1 MTLYIILIFSAICV
15 GMAISVKAFGTGGK
29 RKRIFQDIYFSIE
42 EVDGIGVLY
51 TKTGEYSAVLKM
63 ENPVQKYSANI
74 EAYYEFTHLFAA
86 LAQTLGEGYALHK
99 QDVFVR
105 KAFKE
110 ENGGNHEFLSESY
123 FRYFN
128 GRPFTDSVCYLTIT
142 QENKKSRLM
151 SFDNKKWRDFLV
163 KIRKVHDQLR
173 DAGVKSRFLGKTEQW
188 PKNLNGREYNGMN
201 AMMLLLH
208 CEKEGYKIPR
218 FCTFDRIQ
226 QFNKTGKKDEEQ
238 KPRVSVLKGEHS
250 FPVMLTTFTVVNK
263 ETKEHIK
270 WEDYKLLSQEERE
283 KYNVYPKLQT
293 YHVFN
298 VAQTNLKEV
307 RPEFWEKL
315 EQEYSMPKV
324 EKDEQ
329 FAFEPV
335 DRMIADNRWICPI
348 KPMFGDSAYFSISKN
363 EIVMPEKR
371 QFKDGES
378 FYSNLFHEMGH
389 STGAE
394 GQLDRIKPATFGSA
408 EYARE
413 ELVAELTA
421 ALTAQRYGM
430 TKHLK
435 GDSAAYLKSWLDSL
449 KESPQFIKTTLL
461 DVKKATSMLTQ
472 HIDKIAMEIDQE
484 KKAEQENGQ
493 GKSYLSIDDG
503 DHAVL
508 AYNGSAVYIQHH
520 EKEDSVKIAVPTSNG
535 LEVKLSVPYDHG
547 KDLDTNYQEA
557 FAQYKSLTEP
567 SQSKENVYYASIAYL
582 QSTDDTSELD
592 KLKEKG
598 DYQGLLTLAKE
609 YYDGNGMDEEQTYRK
624 PCQNR
629 GDDLLIEDK
638 DFAVVYNGSVGGT
651 YEVFLK
657 HTEQEVRDHITRY
670 GIGRASEDVKAVAR
684 EMTAEEFSEL
694 AQRKMPI
701 FQMPNGGLLNLQY
714 NKDKDSL
721 DVGTVTNA
729 GLSVKHTFPFSHN
742 HSMDAN
748 ISSAYEQLLDM
759 EEYQKEEVQEEHV
772 AKSAFRR

>member
-1 MTLYIILIFSAICV
+1 MIERIQSLS
-15 GMAISVKAFGTGGK
+15 GK
-29 RKRIFQDIYFSIE
+29 
-42 EVDGIGVLY
+42 DGW
-51 TKTGEYSAVLKM
+51 KK
-63 ENPVQKYSANI
+63 PW
-74 EAYYEFTHLFAA
+74 FTEGA
-86 LAQTLGEGYALHK
+86 L
-99 QDVFVR
+99 
-105 KAFKE
+105 
-110 ENGGNHEFLSESY
+110 
-123 FRYFN
+123 
-128 GRPFTDSVCYLTIT
+128 
-142 QENKKSRLM
+142 
-151 SFDNKKWRDFLV
+151 
-163 KIRKVHDQLR
+163 
-173 DAGVKSRFLGKTEQW
+173 QW

-201 AMMLLLH
+201 AFMLLLH

-226 QFNKTGKKDEEQ
+226 LFNKAGKKDEEQ

-283 KYNVYPKLQT
+283 NYNVYPKLQT

-484 KKAEQENGQ
+484 KKAEQKENV
-493 GKSYLSIDDG
+493 GKEENMEGSMDDG
-503 DHAVL
+503 R
-508 AYNGSAVYIQHH
+508 
-520 EKEDSVKIAVPTSNG
+520 
-535 LEVKLSVPYDHG
+535 
-547 KDLDTNYQEA
+547 
-557 FAQYKSLTEP
+557 
-567 SQSKENVYYASIAYL
+567 VYYASVAYL
-582 QSTDDTSELD
+582 QSTNDTSELD
-592 KLKEKG
+592 KLKDRG
-598 DYQGLLTLAKE
+598 DYDGLLKLAKD
-609 YYDGNGMDEEQTYRK
+609 YYDGNGMDEEHTYRK

-684 EMTAEEFSEL
+684 DMTAEEFSEL
-694 AQRKMPI
+694 VQRKMPI
-701 FQMPNGGLLNLQY
+701 FQMPNGDLLNLQY

-729 GLSVKHTFPFSHN
+729 GLAVKHSFPFSHD

-759 EEYQKEEVQEEHV
+759 EEYQKEDVQEEHV

>member
-1 MTLYIILIFSAICV
+1 MT
-15 GMAISVKAFGTGGK
+15 MGK
-29 RKRIFQDIYFSIE
+29 P
-42 EVDGIGVLY
+42 Y
-51 TKTGEYSAVLKM
+51 TKEGPSAEDKALD
-63 ENPVQKYSANI
+63 
-74 EAYYEFTHLFAA
+74 LFADMMIERIQS
-86 LAQTLGEGYALHK
+86 LSGKDGWKKPWFTEGTL
-99 QDVFVR
+99 
-105 KAFKE
+105 
-110 ENGGNHEFLSESY
+110 
-123 FRYFN
+123 
-128 GRPFTDSVCYLTIT
+128 
-142 QENKKSRLM
+142 
-151 SFDNKKWRDFLV
+151 
-163 KIRKVHDQLR
+163 
-173 DAGVKSRFLGKTEQW
+173 QW

-298 VAQTNLKEV
+298 VSQTNLKEV

-484 KKAEQENGQ
+484 KKAEQTENVGNEEKMEGSKDAGQ
-493 GKSYLSIDDG
+493 
-503 DHAVL
+503 
-508 AYNGSAVYIQHH
+508 
-520 EKEDSVKIAVPTSNG
+520 
-535 LEVKLSVPYDHG
+535 
-547 KDLDTNYQEA
+547 
-557 FAQYKSLTEP
+557 
-567 SQSKENVYYASIAYL
+567 VYYASVAYL

-592 KLKEKG
+592 KLKDRG
-598 DYQGLLTLAKE
+598 DYDGLLKLAKD
-609 YYDGNGMDEEQTYRK
+609 YYDGNGMDEKQTYRK

-657 HTEQEVRDHITRY
+657 HTEQEIRDHITRY

-701 FQMPNGGLLNLQY
+701 FQMPNGGLMNLQY

-729 GLSVKHTFPFSHN
+729 GLSVKHSFPFSHD

>member
-1 MTLYIILIFSAICV
+1 MTMGKAYAKEGPSAED
-15 GMAISVKAFGTGGK
+15 KAL
-29 RKRIFQDIYFSIE
+29 D
-42 EVDGIGVLY
+42 
-51 TKTGEYSAVLKM
+51 
-63 ENPVQKYSANI
+63 
-74 EAYYEFTHLFAA
+74 LFADMMIERIQS
-86 LAQTLGEGYALHK
+86 LSGKDGWKKPWFTEGTL
-99 QDVFVR
+99 
-105 KAFKE
+105 
-110 ENGGNHEFLSESY
+110 
-123 FRYFN
+123 
-128 GRPFTDSVCYLTIT
+128 
-142 QENKKSRLM
+142 
-151 SFDNKKWRDFLV
+151 
-163 KIRKVHDQLR
+163 
-173 DAGVKSRFLGKTEQW
+173 QW

-226 QFNKTGKKDEEQ
+226 LFNKAGKKDEEQ

-250 FPVMLTTFTVVNK
+250 FPVMLTTSTVVNK

-270 WEDYKLLSQEERE
+270 WEDYKMLSQEDRE

-329 FAFEPV
+329 YAFEPV

-484 KKAEQENGQ
+484 KKAEQKENV
-493 GKSYLSIDDG
+493 GKEENMEGSMDDG
-503 DHAVL
+503 R
-508 AYNGSAVYIQHH
+508 
-520 EKEDSVKIAVPTSNG
+520 
-535 LEVKLSVPYDHG
+535 
-547 KDLDTNYQEA
+547 
-557 FAQYKSLTEP
+557 
-567 SQSKENVYYASIAYL
+567 VYYASVAYL
-582 QSTDDTSELD
+582 QSPDDTSELD
-592 KLKEKG
+592 KLKDRG
-598 DYQGLLTLAKE
+598 DYDGLLKLAKD
-609 YYDGNGMDEEQTYRK
+609 YYDGNGMDEEHTYRK

-684 EMTAEEFSEL
+684 DMTAEEFSEL

-729 GLSVKHTFPFSHN
+729 GLSVKHSFPFSHD

-759 EEYQKEEVQEEHV
+759 EEYQKEDVQEEHV

>member
-1 MTLYIILIFSAICV
+1 MEQKINEKPTAEQKALDLFSEMMIA
-15 GMAISVKAFGTGGK
+15 K
-29 RKRIFQDIYFSIE
+29 IE
-42 EVDGIGVLY
+42 SLSSKDGW
-51 TKTGEYSAVLKM
+51 KK
-63 ENPVQKYSANI
+63 PW
-74 EAYYEFTHLFAA
+74 FTEGA
-86 LAQTLGEGYALHK
+86 L
-99 QDVFVR
+99 
-105 KAFKE
+105 
-110 ENGGNHEFLSESY
+110 
-123 FRYFN
+123 
-128 GRPFTDSVCYLTIT
+128 
-142 QENKKSRLM
+142 
-151 SFDNKKWRDFLV
+151 
-163 KIRKVHDQLR
+163 
-173 DAGVKSRFLGKTEQW
+173 QW

-208 CEKEGYKIPR
+208 CEKEGYRIPR

-226 QFNKTGKKDEEQ
+226 QFNKPGSRDKDA

-250 FPVMLTTFTVVNK
+250 FPVMLTTFTVVDK
-263 ETKEHIK
+263 ETKERIK
-270 WEDYKLLSQEERE
+270 WEDYKLLSQEQRE

-307 RPEFWEKL
+307 RPELWEKL

-324 EKDEQ
+324 DRSE
-329 FAFEPV
+329 AFEPV
-335 DRMIADNRWICPI
+335 DRMITDNRWICPI
-348 KPMFGDSAYFSISKN
+348 KPMYGDSAYYSISKN
-363 EIVMPEKR
+363 EIVVPEKG

-394 GQLDRIKPATFGSA
+394 NQLDRLKPTTFGSA

-430 TKHLK
+430 SKHLK
-435 GDSAAYLKSWLDSL
+435 DDTAAYLKAWLDSL
-449 KESPQFIKTTLL
+449 KESPQYIKTVLL
-461 DVKKATSMLTQ
+461 DVKKASSMLTQ
-472 HIDKIAMEIDQE
+472 RIDQIALEIEEE
-484 KKAEQENGQ
+484 KKAEQTENIGNEEKKTENKNAGQ
-493 GKSYLSIDDG
+493 
-503 DHAVL
+503 
-508 AYNGSAVYIQHH
+508 
-520 EKEDSVKIAVPTSNG
+520 
-535 LEVKLSVPYDHG
+535 
-547 KDLDTNYQEA
+547 
-557 FAQYKSLTEP
+557 
-567 SQSKENVYYASIAYL
+567 VYYASVAYL
-582 QSTDDTSELD
+582 QTSDDTAELD

-598 DYQGLLTLAKE
+598 DYEGLLTLAKE

-670 GIGRASEDVKAVAR
+670 GIGRATEDVKALAR
-684 EMTAEEFSEL
+684 DMVAEEFSEL

-701 FQMPNGGLLNLQY
+701 FQMPNGCLLNLQY
-714 NKDKDSL
+714 DKVKDCL

-729 GLSVKHTFPFSHN
+729 GLSVKHSFPYSHD

-748 ISSAYEQLLDM
+748 ISSVYEQLLDM
-759 EEYQKEEVQEEHV
+759 EEYQKEEQANDVGQQEERV
-772 AKSAFRR
+772 AKSAFHR

>member
-1 MTLYIILIFSAICV
+1 M
-15 GMAISVKAFGTGGK
+15 GNK
-29 RKRIFQDIYFSIE
+29 
-42 EVDGIGVLY
+42 
-51 TKTGEYSAVLKM
+51 
-63 ENPVQKYSANI
+63 
-74 EAYYEFTHLFAA
+74 
-86 LAQTLGEGYALHK
+86 
-99 QDVFVR
+99 
-105 KAFKE
+105 
-110 ENGGNHEFLSESY
+110 NHEGSSAEDKALDLFSEMMITKIESL
-123 FRYFN
+123 RSKD
-128 GRPFTDSVCYLTIT
+128 GWKKPWFTEGAL
-142 QENKKSRLM
+142 
-151 SFDNKKWRDFLV
+151 
-163 KIRKVHDQLR
+163 
-173 DAGVKSRFLGKTEQW
+173 QW

-201 AMMLLLH
+201 AFLLLLH
-208 CEKEGYKIPR
+208 CEKEGYRIPR

-226 QFNKTGKKDEEQ
+226 QFNRTGSKDKEA

-250 FPVMLTTFTVVNK
+250 FPVMLTTFTVVDK
-263 ETKEHIK
+263 ETKERIK
-270 WEDYKLLSQEERE
+270 WEDYKLLSQEQRE

-307 RPEFWEKL
+307 RPELWEKL

-324 EKDEQ
+324 DRSG
-329 FAFEPV
+329 AFEPV

-348 KPMFGDSAYFSISKN
+348 KLMYGDSAYYSISKN
-363 EIVMPEKR
+363 EIVVPEKG

-378 FYSNLFHEMGH
+378 FYSNLYHEMGH

-394 GQLDRIKPATFGSA
+394 NQLDRLKPTTFGSA

-430 TKHLK
+430 SKHLK
-435 GDSAAYLKSWLDSL
+435 DDTAAYLKAWLDSL
-449 KESPQFIKTTLL
+449 KESPQFIKTVLL
-461 DVKKATSMLTQ
+461 DVKKASSMLTQ
-472 HIDKIAMEIDQE
+472 RIDQIAMEIEE
-484 KKAEQENGQ
+484 KKKATQAVEGTKGLDADAQSAGAE
-493 GKSYLSIDDG
+493 K
-503 DHAVL
+503 V
-508 AYNGSAVYIQHH
+508 
-520 EKEDSVKIAVPTSNG
+520 
-535 LEVKLSVPYDHG
+535 
-547 KDLDTNYQEA
+547 
-557 FAQYKSLTEP
+557 F
-567 SQSKENVYYASIAYL
+567 YASVAYL
-582 QSTDDTSELD
+582 QTSDDTAELD

-598 DYQGLLTLAKE
+598 DYDGLLKLAKD

-651 YEVFLK
+651 YEVFVK

-684 EMTAEEFSEL
+684 DMVAEEFTGM

-714 NKDKDSL
+714 DKEKDCL

-729 GLSVKHTFPFSHN
+729 GLSVKHSFPYSHD
-742 HSMDAN
+742 HSMDVN

>member
-1 MTLYIILIFSAICV
+1 MEQKINEKPTAEQKALDLFSEMMIA
-15 GMAISVKAFGTGGK
+15 K
-29 RKRIFQDIYFSIE
+29 IE
-42 EVDGIGVLY
+42 SLSSKDGW
-51 TKTGEYSAVLKM
+51 KK
-63 ENPVQKYSANI
+63 PW
-74 EAYYEFTHLFAA
+74 FTEGA
-86 LAQTLGEGYALHK
+86 L
-99 QDVFVR
+99 
-105 KAFKE
+105 
-110 ENGGNHEFLSESY
+110 
-123 FRYFN
+123 
-128 GRPFTDSVCYLTIT
+128 
-142 QENKKSRLM
+142 
-151 SFDNKKWRDFLV
+151 
-163 KIRKVHDQLR
+163 
-173 DAGVKSRFLGKTEQW
+173 QW

-226 QFNKTGKKDEEQ
+226 QFNKPGSRDKEA

-250 FPVMLTTFTVVNK
+250 FPVMLTTFTVVDK
-263 ETKEHIK
+263 ETKERIK
-270 WEDYKLLSQEERE
+270 WEDYKLLSQEQRE

-307 RPEFWEKL
+307 RPELWEKL

-324 EKDEQ
+324 DRSE
-329 FAFEPV
+329 AFEPV
-335 DRMIADNRWICPI
+335 DRMITDNRWICPI
-348 KPMFGDSAYFSISKN
+348 KPMYGDSAYYSISKN
-363 EIVMPEKR
+363 EIVVPEKG

-394 GQLDRIKPATFGSA
+394 NQLDRLKPTTFGSA

-430 TKHLK
+430 SKHLK
-435 GDSAAYLKSWLDSL
+435 DDTAAYLKAWLDSL
-449 KESPQFIKTTLL
+449 KESPQYIKTVLL
-461 DVKKATSMLTQ
+461 DVKKASSMLTQ
-472 HIDKIAMEIDQE
+472 RIDQIALEIEEE
-484 KKAEQENGQ
+484 KKAEQTENIG
-493 GKSYLSIDDG
+493 
-503 DHAVL
+503 
-508 AYNGSAVYIQHH
+508 NE
-520 EKEDSVKIAVPTSNG
+520 EKE
-535 LEVKLSVPYDHG
+535 
-547 KDLDTNYQEA
+547 
-557 FAQYKSLTEP
+557 TENKNAG
-567 SQSKENVYYASIAYL
+567 QVYYASVAYL
-582 QSTDDTSELD
+582 QTSDDTAELD

-598 DYQGLLTLAKE
+598 DYEGLLTLAKE

-670 GIGRASEDVKAVAR
+670 GIGRATEDVKALAR
-684 EMTAEEFSEL
+684 DMVAEEFSEL

-714 NKDKDSL
+714 DKEKDCL

-729 GLSVKHTFPFSHN
+729 GLTVKHSFPFSHD
-742 HSMDAN
+742 HSLDAN

-759 EEYQKEEVQEEHV
+759 EEYQKEEQANDVGQQEERV
-772 AKSAFRR
+772 AKSAFHR

>member
-1 MTLYIILIFSAICV
+1 MT
-15 GMAISVKAFGTGGK
+15 MGK
-29 RKRIFQDIYFSIE
+29 P
-42 EVDGIGVLY
+42 Y
-51 TKTGEYSAVLKM
+51 TKEGPSAEDKALD
-63 ENPVQKYSANI
+63 
-74 EAYYEFTHLFAA
+74 LFADMMIERIQS
-86 LAQTLGEGYALHK
+86 LSGKDGWKKPWFTEGTL
-99 QDVFVR
+99 
-105 KAFKE
+105 
-110 ENGGNHEFLSESY
+110 
-123 FRYFN
+123 
-128 GRPFTDSVCYLTIT
+128 
-142 QENKKSRLM
+142 
-151 SFDNKKWRDFLV
+151 
-163 KIRKVHDQLR
+163 
-173 DAGVKSRFLGKTEQW
+173 QW

-298 VAQTNLKEV
+298 VSQTNLKEV

-484 KKAEQENGQ
+484 KKAEQTENVGNEEKMEGSKDAGQ
-493 GKSYLSIDDG
+493 
-503 DHAVL
+503 
-508 AYNGSAVYIQHH
+508 
-520 EKEDSVKIAVPTSNG
+520 
-535 LEVKLSVPYDHG
+535 
-547 KDLDTNYQEA
+547 
-557 FAQYKSLTEP
+557 
-567 SQSKENVYYASIAYL
+567 VYYASVAYL

-592 KLKEKG
+592 KLKDRG
-598 DYQGLLTLAKE
+598 DYDGLLKLAKD
-609 YYDGNGMDEEQTYRK
+609 YYDGNGMDEKQTYRK

-657 HTEQEVRDHITRY
+657 HTEQEIRDHITRY

-729 GLSVKHTFPFSHN
+729 GLSVKHFFPFSHD

>member
-1 MTLYIILIFSAICV
+1 M
-15 GMAISVKAFGTGGK
+15 GK
-29 RKRIFQDIYFSIE
+29 P
-42 EVDGIGVLY
+42 Y
-51 TKTGEYSAVLKM
+51 TKEGPSAEDKALD
-63 ENPVQKYSANI
+63 
-74 EAYYEFTHLFAA
+74 LFADMMIERIQS
-86 LAQTLGEGYALHK
+86 LSGKDGWKKPWFTEGTL
-99 QDVFVR
+99 
-105 KAFKE
+105 
-110 ENGGNHEFLSESY
+110 
-123 FRYFN
+123 
-128 GRPFTDSVCYLTIT
+128 
-142 QENKKSRLM
+142 
-151 SFDNKKWRDFLV
+151 
-163 KIRKVHDQLR
+163 
-173 DAGVKSRFLGKTEQW
+173 QW

-298 VAQTNLKEV
+298 VSQTNLKEV

-484 KKAEQENGQ
+484 KKAEQ
-493 GKSYLSIDDG
+493 
-503 DHAVL
+503 
-508 AYNGSAVYIQHH
+508 
-520 EKEDSVKIAVPTSNG
+520 
-535 LEVKLSVPYDHG
+535 
-547 KDLDTNYQEA
+547 
-557 FAQYKSLTEP
+557 
-567 SQSKENVYYASIAYL
+567 KENVGNEEKMEGSKDAGQVYYASVAYL

-592 KLKEKG
+592 KLKDRG
-598 DYQGLLTLAKE
+598 DYDGLLKLAKD
-609 YYDGNGMDEEQTYRK
+609 YYDGNGMDEKQTYRK

-657 HTEQEVRDHITRY
+657 HTEQEIRDHITRY

-729 GLSVKHTFPFSHN
+729 GLSVKHSFPFSHD

>member
-1 MTLYIILIFSAICV
+1 MEQKINEKPTAEQKALDLFSEMMIAKIE
-15 GMAISVKAFGTGGK
+15 SLSGK
-29 RKRIFQDIYFSIE
+29 
-42 EVDGIGVLY
+42 DGW
-51 TKTGEYSAVLKM
+51 KK
-63 ENPVQKYSANI
+63 PW
-74 EAYYEFTHLFAA
+74 FTEGA
-86 LAQTLGEGYALHK
+86 L
-99 QDVFVR
+99 
-105 KAFKE
+105 
-110 ENGGNHEFLSESY
+110 
-123 FRYFN
+123 
-128 GRPFTDSVCYLTIT
+128 
-142 QENKKSRLM
+142 
-151 SFDNKKWRDFLV
+151 
-163 KIRKVHDQLR
+163 
-173 DAGVKSRFLGKTEQW
+173 QW

-201 AMMLLLH
+201 AFLLLLH

-226 QFNKTGKKDEEQ
+226 QFNKPGSRDKDA

-250 FPVMLTTFTVVNK
+250 FPVMLTTFTVVDK
-263 ETKEHIK
+263 ETKERIK
-270 WEDYKLLSQEERE
+270 WEDYKLLSQEQRE

-307 RPEFWEKL
+307 RPELWEKL

-324 EKDEQ
+324 DRSE
-329 FAFEPV
+329 AFEPV
-335 DRMIADNRWICPI
+335 DRMITDNRWICPI
-348 KPMFGDSAYFSISKN
+348 KPMYGDSAYYSISKN
-363 EIVMPEKR
+363 EIVVPEKG

-394 GQLDRIKPATFGSA
+394 NQLDRLKPTTFGSA

-430 TKHLK
+430 SKHLK
-435 GDSAAYLKSWLDSL
+435 DDTAAYLKAWLDSL
-449 KESPQFIKTTLL
+449 KESPQYIKTVLL
-461 DVKKATSMLTQ
+461 DVKKASSMLTQ
-472 HIDKIAMEIDQE
+472 RIDQIALEIEEE
-484 KKAEQENGQ
+484 KKAEQTENIG
-493 GKSYLSIDDG
+493 
-503 DHAVL
+503 
-508 AYNGSAVYIQHH
+508 NE
-520 EKEDSVKIAVPTSNG
+520 EKE
-535 LEVKLSVPYDHG
+535 
-547 KDLDTNYQEA
+547 
-557 FAQYKSLTEP
+557 TENKNAG
-567 SQSKENVYYASIAYL
+567 QVYYASVAYL
-582 QSTDDTSELD
+582 QSSDDTAELD

-598 DYQGLLTLAKE
+598 DYEGLLTLAKE

-670 GIGRASEDVKAVAR
+670 GIGRAAEDVKALAR
-684 EMTAEEFSEL
+684 DMVAEEFSEL

-714 NKDKDSL
+714 DKEKDCL

-729 GLSVKHTFPFSHN
+729 GLSVKHSFPYSHD

-748 ISSAYEQLLDM
+748 ISSVYEQLLDM
-759 EEYQKEEVQEEHV
+759 EEYQKEEQANDVGQQEERV
-772 AKSAFRR
+772 AKSAFHR

>member
-1 MTLYIILIFSAICV
+1 M
-15 GMAISVKAFGTGGK
+15 GK
-29 RKRIFQDIYFSIE
+29 P
-42 EVDGIGVLY
+42 Y
-51 TKTGEYSAVLKM
+51 TKEGPSAEDKALD
-63 ENPVQKYSANI
+63 
-74 EAYYEFTHLFAA
+74 LFADMMIERIQSLSGKDGWKKPWFTEGA
-86 LAQTLGEGYALHK
+86 L
-99 QDVFVR
+99 
-105 KAFKE
+105 
-110 ENGGNHEFLSESY
+110 
-123 FRYFN
+123 
-128 GRPFTDSVCYLTIT
+128 
-142 QENKKSRLM
+142 
-151 SFDNKKWRDFLV
+151 
-163 KIRKVHDQLR
+163 
-173 DAGVKSRFLGKTEQW
+173 QW

-484 KKAEQENGQ
+484 KKAEQTENVGNEEKMEGSKDAGQ
-493 GKSYLSIDDG
+493 
-503 DHAVL
+503 
-508 AYNGSAVYIQHH
+508 
-520 EKEDSVKIAVPTSNG
+520 
-535 LEVKLSVPYDHG
+535 
-547 KDLDTNYQEA
+547 
-557 FAQYKSLTEP
+557 
-567 SQSKENVYYASIAYL
+567 VYYASVAYL

-592 KLKEKG
+592 KLKDRG
-598 DYQGLLTLAKE
+598 DYDGLLKLAKD
-609 YYDGNGMDEEQTYRK
+609 YYDGNGMDEKQTYRK

>member
-1 MTLYIILIFSAICV
+1 MGKPYAKEGPSAED
-15 GMAISVKAFGTGGK
+15 KAL
-29 RKRIFQDIYFSIE
+29 D
-42 EVDGIGVLY
+42 
-51 TKTGEYSAVLKM
+51 
-63 ENPVQKYSANI
+63 
-74 EAYYEFTHLFAA
+74 LFADMMIERIQSLSGKDGWKKPWFTEGA
-86 LAQTLGEGYALHK
+86 L
-99 QDVFVR
+99 
-105 KAFKE
+105 
-110 ENGGNHEFLSESY
+110 
-123 FRYFN
+123 
-128 GRPFTDSVCYLTIT
+128 
-142 QENKKSRLM
+142 
-151 SFDNKKWRDFLV
+151 
-163 KIRKVHDQLR
+163 
-173 DAGVKSRFLGKTEQW
+173 QW

-484 KKAEQENGQ
+484 KKAEQKENV
-493 GKSYLSIDDG
+493 GKEENMEGSMDDG
-503 DHAVL
+503 R
-508 AYNGSAVYIQHH
+508 
-520 EKEDSVKIAVPTSNG
+520 
-535 LEVKLSVPYDHG
+535 
-547 KDLDTNYQEA
+547 
-557 FAQYKSLTEP
+557 
-567 SQSKENVYYASIAYL
+567 VYYASVAYL

-592 KLKEKG
+592 KLKDRG
-598 DYQGLLTLAKE
+598 DYDGLLKFAKD
-609 YYDGNGMDEEQTYRK
+609 YYDGNGMDEEHTYRK

-684 EMTAEEFSEL
+684 DMTAEEFSEL

-729 GLSVKHTFPFSHN
+729 GLSVKHSFPFSHD

-759 EEYQKEEVQEEHV
+759 EEYQKEDVQEEHV

>member
-1 MTLYIILIFSAICV
+1 MGKPYAKEGPSAED
-15 GMAISVKAFGTGGK
+15 KAL
-29 RKRIFQDIYFSIE
+29 D
-42 EVDGIGVLY
+42 
-51 TKTGEYSAVLKM
+51 
-63 ENPVQKYSANI
+63 
-74 EAYYEFTHLFAA
+74 LFADMMIERIQSLSGKDGWKKPWFTEGA
-86 LAQTLGEGYALHK
+86 L
-99 QDVFVR
+99 
-105 KAFKE
+105 
-110 ENGGNHEFLSESY
+110 
-123 FRYFN
+123 
-128 GRPFTDSVCYLTIT
+128 
-142 QENKKSRLM
+142 
-151 SFDNKKWRDFLV
+151 
-163 KIRKVHDQLR
+163 
-173 DAGVKSRFLGKTEQW
+173 QW

-484 KKAEQENGQ
+484 KKAEQ
-493 GKSYLSIDDG
+493 
-503 DHAVL
+503 
-508 AYNGSAVYIQHH
+508 
-520 EKEDSVKIAVPTSNG
+520 
-535 LEVKLSVPYDHG
+535 
-547 KDLDTNYQEA
+547 
-557 FAQYKSLTEP
+557 
-567 SQSKENVYYASIAYL
+567 KENVGNEEKMEGSKDAGQVYYASVAYL

-592 KLKEKG
+592 KLKDRG
-598 DYQGLLTLAKE
+598 DYDGLLKLAKD

-729 GLSVKHTFPFSHN
+729 GLSVKHSFPFSHD

>member
-1 MTLYIILIFSAICV
+1 M
-15 GMAISVKAFGTGGK
+15 GK
-29 RKRIFQDIYFSIE
+29 P
-42 EVDGIGVLY
+42 Y
-51 TKTGEYSAVLKM
+51 TKEGPSAEDKALD
-63 ENPVQKYSANI
+63 
-74 EAYYEFTHLFAA
+74 LFADMMIERIQS
-86 LAQTLGEGYALHK
+86 LSGKDGWKKPWFTEGTL
-99 QDVFVR
+99 
-105 KAFKE
+105 
-110 ENGGNHEFLSESY
+110 
-123 FRYFN
+123 
-128 GRPFTDSVCYLTIT
+128 
-142 QENKKSRLM
+142 
-151 SFDNKKWRDFLV
+151 
-163 KIRKVHDQLR
+163 
-173 DAGVKSRFLGKTEQW
+173 QW

-298 VAQTNLKEV
+298 VSQTNLKEV

-348 KPMFGDSAYFSISKN
+348 KSMFGDSAYFSISKN

-484 KKAEQENGQ
+484 KKAEQTENVGNEEKMEGSKDAGQ
-493 GKSYLSIDDG
+493 
-503 DHAVL
+503 
-508 AYNGSAVYIQHH
+508 
-520 EKEDSVKIAVPTSNG
+520 
-535 LEVKLSVPYDHG
+535 
-547 KDLDTNYQEA
+547 
-557 FAQYKSLTEP
+557 
-567 SQSKENVYYASIAYL
+567 VYYASVAYL

-592 KLKEKG
+592 KLKDRG
-598 DYQGLLTLAKE
+598 DYDGLLKLAKD
-609 YYDGNGMDEEQTYRK
+609 YYDGNGMDEKQTYRK

-657 HTEQEVRDHITRY
+657 HTEQEIRDHITRY

-729 GLSVKHTFPFSHN
+729 GLSVKHSFPFSHD

>member
-1 MTLYIILIFSAICV
+1 MMIT
-15 GMAISVKAFGTGGK
+15 K
-29 RKRIFQDIYFSIE
+29 IE
-42 EVDGIGVLY
+42 SLRSKDGW
-51 TKTGEYSAVLKM
+51 KK
-63 ENPVQKYSANI
+63 PW
-74 EAYYEFTHLFAA
+74 FTEGA
-86 LAQTLGEGYALHK
+86 L
-99 QDVFVR
+99 
-105 KAFKE
+105 
-110 ENGGNHEFLSESY
+110 
-123 FRYFN
+123 
-128 GRPFTDSVCYLTIT
+128 
-142 QENKKSRLM
+142 
-151 SFDNKKWRDFLV
+151 
-163 KIRKVHDQLR
+163 
-173 DAGVKSRFLGKTEQW
+173 QW

-201 AMMLLLH
+201 AFLLLLH
-208 CEKEGYKIPR
+208 CEKEGYRIPR

-226 QFNKTGKKDEEQ
+226 QFNRTGSKDKEA

-250 FPVMLTTFTVVNK
+250 FPVMLTTFTVVDK
-263 ETKEHIK
+263 DTKERIK
-270 WEDYKLLSQEERE
+270 WEDYKLLSQEQRE

-307 RPEFWEKL
+307 RPELWEKL

-324 EKDEQ
+324 DRSG
-329 FAFEPV
+329 AFEPV

-348 KPMFGDSAYFSISKN
+348 KLMYGDSAYYSISKN
-363 EIVMPEKR
+363 EIVVPEKG

-378 FYSNLFHEMGH
+378 FYSNLYHEMGH

-394 GQLDRIKPATFGSA
+394 NQLDRLKPTTFGSA

-430 TKHLK
+430 SKHLK
-435 GDSAAYLKSWLDSL
+435 DDTAAYLKAWLDSL
-449 KESPQFIKTTLL
+449 KESPQFIKTVLL
-461 DVKKATSMLTQ
+461 DVKKASSMLTQ
-472 HIDKIAMEIDQE
+472 RIDQIAMEIEEE
-484 KKAEQENGQ
+484 KKATQ
-493 GKSYLSIDDG
+493 
-503 DHAVL
+503 AVEGTKGL
-508 AYNGSAVYIQHH
+508 DADAQSAGA
-520 EKEDSVKIAVPTSNG
+520 EKV
-535 LEVKLSVPYDHG
+535 
-547 KDLDTNYQEA
+547 
-557 FAQYKSLTEP
+557 F
-567 SQSKENVYYASIAYL
+567 YASVAYL
-582 QSTDDTSELD
+582 QTSDDTAELD

-598 DYQGLLTLAKE
+598 DYEGLLTLAKE

-624 PCQNR
+624 PYQNR

-651 YEVFLK
+651 YEVFVK

-670 GIGRASEDVKAVAR
+670 GIGRASEDVKAMAR
-684 EMTAEEFSEL
+684 DMVAEEFTGM

-714 NKDKDSL
+714 DKEKDCL

-729 GLSVKHTFPFSHN
+729 GLSVKHSFPYSHG

>member
-1 MTLYIILIFSAICV
+1 MGKAYAKEGPSAED
-15 GMAISVKAFGTGGK
+15 KAL
-29 RKRIFQDIYFSIE
+29 D
-42 EVDGIGVLY
+42 
-51 TKTGEYSAVLKM
+51 
-63 ENPVQKYSANI
+63 
-74 EAYYEFTHLFAA
+74 LFADMMIERIQS
-86 LAQTLGEGYALHK
+86 LSGKDGWKKPWFTEGTL
-99 QDVFVR
+99 
-105 KAFKE
+105 
-110 ENGGNHEFLSESY
+110 
-123 FRYFN
+123 
-128 GRPFTDSVCYLTIT
+128 
-142 QENKKSRLM
+142 
-151 SFDNKKWRDFLV
+151 
-163 KIRKVHDQLR
+163 
-173 DAGVKSRFLGKTEQW
+173 QW

-201 AMMLLLH
+201 AMMLLLY

-484 KKAEQENGQ
+484 KKAEQ
-493 GKSYLSIDDG
+493 
-503 DHAVL
+503 
-508 AYNGSAVYIQHH
+508 
-520 EKEDSVKIAVPTSNG
+520 
-535 LEVKLSVPYDHG
+535 
-547 KDLDTNYQEA
+547 
-557 FAQYKSLTEP
+557 
-567 SQSKENVYYASIAYL
+567 KENVGNEEKMEGSKDAGQVYYASVAYL

-598 DYQGLLTLAKE
+598 DYNGLLTLAKD

-684 EMTAEEFSEL
+684 DMTAEEFSEL

-729 GLSVKHTFPFSHN
+729 GLAVKHSFPFSHD

-748 ISSAYEQLLDM
+748 ISSAYKQLLDM
-759 EEYQKEEVQEEHV
+759 DEYQKEEVQEEHV

>member
-1 MTLYIILIFSAICV
+1 MLLMESRIHGDMYV
-15 GMAISVKAFGTGGK
+15 RFGG
-29 RKRIFQDIYFSIE
+29 
-42 EVDGIGVLY
+42 
-51 TKTGEYSAVLKM
+51 
-63 ENPVQKYSANI
+63 
-74 EAYYEFTHLFAA
+74 
-86 LAQTLGEGYALHK
+86 
-99 QDVFVR
+99 
-105 KAFKE
+105 
-110 ENGGNHEFLSESY
+110 
-123 FRYFN
+123 RYLE
-128 GRPFTDSVCYLTIT
+128 TYH
-142 QENKKSRLM
+142 
-151 SFDNKKWRDFLV
+151 
-163 KIRKVHDQLR
+163 RKVARRRISSL
-173 DAGVKSRFLGKTEQW
+173 
-188 PKNLNGREYNGMN
+188 
-201 AMMLLLH
+201 LLLH

-484 KKAEQENGQ
+484 KKAEQ
-493 GKSYLSIDDG
+493 
-503 DHAVL
+503 
-508 AYNGSAVYIQHH
+508 
-520 EKEDSVKIAVPTSNG
+520 
-535 LEVKLSVPYDHG
+535 
-547 KDLDTNYQEA
+547 
-557 FAQYKSLTEP
+557 
-567 SQSKENVYYASIAYL
+567 KENVGNEEKMEGSKDAGRVYYASVAYL

-598 DYQGLLTLAKE
+598 DYNGLLTLAKD

>member
-1 MTLYIILIFSAICV
+1 MTMGKAYAKEGPSAED
-15 GMAISVKAFGTGGK
+15 KAL
-29 RKRIFQDIYFSIE
+29 D
-42 EVDGIGVLY
+42 
-51 TKTGEYSAVLKM
+51 
-63 ENPVQKYSANI
+63 
-74 EAYYEFTHLFAA
+74 LFADMMIERIQS
-86 LAQTLGEGYALHK
+86 LSGKDGWKKPWFTEGTL
-99 QDVFVR
+99 
-105 KAFKE
+105 
-110 ENGGNHEFLSESY
+110 
-123 FRYFN
+123 
-128 GRPFTDSVCYLTIT
+128 
-142 QENKKSRLM
+142 
-151 SFDNKKWRDFLV
+151 
-163 KIRKVHDQLR
+163 
-173 DAGVKSRFLGKTEQW
+173 QW

-201 AMMLLLH
+201 AMMLLLY

-484 KKAEQENGQ
+484 KKAEQ
-493 GKSYLSIDDG
+493 
-503 DHAVL
+503 
-508 AYNGSAVYIQHH
+508 
-520 EKEDSVKIAVPTSNG
+520 
-535 LEVKLSVPYDHG
+535 
-547 KDLDTNYQEA
+547 
-557 FAQYKSLTEP
+557 
-567 SQSKENVYYASIAYL
+567 KENVGNEEKMEGSKDAGQVYYASVAYL

-598 DYQGLLTLAKE
+598 DYNGLLTLAKD

-684 EMTAEEFSEL
+684 DMTAEEFSEL

-729 GLSVKHTFPFSHN
+729 GLAVKHSFPFSHD

-748 ISSAYEQLLDM
+748 ISSAYKQLLDM
-759 EEYQKEEVQEEHV
+759 DEYQKEEVQEEHV

>member
-1 MTLYIILIFSAICV
+1 M
-15 GMAISVKAFGTGGK
+15 GK
-29 RKRIFQDIYFSIE
+29 P
-42 EVDGIGVLY
+42 Y
-51 TKTGEYSAVLKM
+51 TKEGPSAEDKALD
-63 ENPVQKYSANI
+63 
-74 EAYYEFTHLFAA
+74 LFADMMIERIQS
-86 LAQTLGEGYALHK
+86 LSGKDGWKKPWFTEGTL
-99 QDVFVR
+99 
-105 KAFKE
+105 
-110 ENGGNHEFLSESY
+110 
-123 FRYFN
+123 
-128 GRPFTDSVCYLTIT
+128 
-142 QENKKSRLM
+142 
-151 SFDNKKWRDFLV
+151 
-163 KIRKVHDQLR
+163 
-173 DAGVKSRFLGKTEQW
+173 QW

-298 VAQTNLKEV
+298 VSQTNLKEV

-484 KKAEQENGQ
+484 KKAEQTENVGNEEKMEGSKDAGQ
-493 GKSYLSIDDG
+493 
-503 DHAVL
+503 
-508 AYNGSAVYIQHH
+508 
-520 EKEDSVKIAVPTSNG
+520 
-535 LEVKLSVPYDHG
+535 
-547 KDLDTNYQEA
+547 
-557 FAQYKSLTEP
+557 
-567 SQSKENVYYASIAYL
+567 VYYASVAYL

-592 KLKEKG
+592 KLKDRG
-598 DYQGLLTLAKE
+598 DYDGLLKLAKD

-729 GLSVKHTFPFSHN
+729 GLSVKHSFPFSHD